1 VATAVSQ
8 YLDDVRNN
16 LRLDLASETEVI
28 RELQT
33 HIEDKLAEMKATGL
47 SEEEAAKV
55 CLGVFGSAKLVA
67 RQIYEAHSQGSWQQA
82 LMASMPHFLFALLF
96 ALNWWQGI
104 GWLAVTL
111 GLILSTAIY
120 GWWRGRPVW
129 LFPWLGYSLIPVIVA
144 GVLLIYL
151 PAGWSWLAIVVYI
164 PLALWLICFVAIQT
178 IKRDWLY
185 IALTLLP
192 IPIIIGWFLAVA
204 EEGQLLVLSLDQI
217 QQSARWIGLS
227 FLALGATVA
236 AFVRLRQ
243 RWLKVILLVVSGFL
257 TLIMVAGY
265 AGGRLSL
272 PAFLVL
278 NLVMSGLLLAPALLE
293 RRLRRSRGRPTTQ
306 EATRSGDSDA
316 ESGHPG

>member
-1 VATAVSQ
+1 MTTAVSQ
-8 YLDDVRNN
+8 YLDDVRDN

-33 HIEDKLAEMKATGL
+33 HIEDKLAEMKAIGL
-47 SEEEAAKV
+47 SEEEAARV
-55 CLGVFGSAKLVA
+55 CLRVFGSAKMVA
-67 RQIYEAHSQGSWQQA
+67 HQIYEAHSQGSWRQA

-104 GWLAVTL
+104 GWLVISL

-151 PAGWSWLAIVVYI
+151 PIGWSWLAIVVYV

-192 IPIIIGWFLAVA
+192 VPIIIGWFLATA
-204 EEGQLLVLSLDQI
+204 EEDQLLVLSLDQI
-217 QQSARWIGLS
+217 QQSARYIGLS
-227 FLALGATVA
+227 FLALGGTVA
-236 AFVRLRQ
+236 AFIRLRQ
-243 RWLKVILLVVSGFL
+243 RWLKVTLLVVSGFL
-257 TLIMVAGY
+257 TLVMVASY
-265 AGGRLSL
+265 AGGRLNF
-272 PAFLVL
+272 PTFLVL
-278 NLVMSGLLLAPALLE
+278 NLVMIGLLLAPALLE
-293 RRLRRSRGRPTTQ
+293 RRLRRSRGQTT
-306 EATRSGDSDA
+306 T
-316 ESGHPG
+316 

>member
-1 VATAVSQ
+1 VARAVSQ
-8 YLDDVRNN
+8 YLDDVRDN

-33 HIEDKLAEMKATGL
+33 HIEDKVEEMKADGL
-47 SEEEAAKV
+47 SEEEATKV
-55 CLGVFGSAKLVA
+55 CLRVFGSAKLVA

-82 LMASMPHFLFALLF
+82 LMASLPHFLFALLF

-120 GWWRGRPVW
+120 GWWRGRPIW

-144 GVLLIYL
+144 GILLIYL
-151 PAGWSWLAIVVYI
+151 PRGWSWLAIVVYV
-164 PLALWLICFVAIQT
+164 PLALWLICLVAIQT

-192 IPIIIGWFLAVA
+192 IPIIIGWFLAVGK
-204 EEGQLLVLSLDQI
+204 EGQLLALSLDQI

-243 RWLKVILLVVSGFL
+243 RWLKVMLLFVSGFL
-257 TLIMVAGY
+257 TLIMVVCY

-272 PAFLVL
+272 TAFLVL
-278 NLVMSGLLLAPALLE
+278 TFFMLGLLLVPALLE
-293 RRLRRSRGRPTTQ
+293 RRLRRSRGQPTT
-306 EATRSGDSDA
+306 
-316 ESGHPG
+316 

>member
-8 YLDDVRNN
+8 YLDDVRDN

-28 RELQT
+28 HELQT
-33 HIEDKLAEMKATGL
+33 HIEDKVAEMKAGGL
-47 SEEEAAKV
+47 SEEEATKV
-55 CLGVFGSAKLVA
+55 CLRVFGSAKLVA

-82 LMASMPHFLFALLF
+82 LMASLPHFLFALLF
-96 ALNWWQGI
+96 TLNWWRGI

-120 GWWRGRPVW
+120 GWWRGRPIW

-144 GVLLIYL
+144 GILLIYL
-151 PAGWSWLAIVVYI
+151 PVGWAWLAIVVYV
-164 PLALWLICFVAIQT
+164 PLAFWLICFVAIQT

-192 IPIIIGWFLAVA
+192 IPIIIGWFLAVTA
-204 EEGQLLVLSLDQI
+204 EDRLLVLNLEQI
-217 QQSARWIGLS
+217 QQSARWIGLT

-236 AFVRLRQ
+236 AFIRLRQ
-243 RWLKVILLVVSGFL
+243 RWLKVTLLVVSGFL
-257 TLIMVAGY
+257 TLIMVACY

-272 PAFLVL
+272 PAFLAL
-278 NLVMSGLLLAPALLE
+278 NLVMLGLLLVPALLE
-293 RRLRRSRGRPTTQ
+293 RRLRRSREQPVT
-306 EATRSGDSDA
+306 
-316 ESGHPG
+316 

>member
-8 YLDDVRNN
+8 YLDDIRHN

-28 RELQT
+28 HELQT
-33 HIEDKLAEMKATGL
+33 HIEDKVAEMKADGL
-47 SEEEAAKV
+47 SEEEAARV
-55 CLGVFGSAKLVA
+55 CLRVFGSAKLVA

-82 LMASMPHFLFALLF
+82 MMASLPHFLFALLF

-120 GWWRGRPVW
+120 GWLRGRPIW

-151 PAGWSWLAIVVYI
+151 PIGWAWLAIVVYI
-164 PLALWLICFVAIQT
+164 PLALWLICFVAIRT

-192 IPIIIGWFLAVA
+192 IPIIIGWFLAVNA
-204 EEGQLLVLSLDQI
+204 EDRLLALNLDQI
-217 QQSARWIGLS
+217 HQSARWIGLS

-243 RWLKVILLVVSGFL
+243 RWLKVTLLVVSGFL
-257 TLIMVAGY
+257 TLIMVACY
-265 AGGRLSL
+265 AGGRLGL
-272 PAFLVL
+272 PTFLVL
-278 NLVMSGLLLAPALLE
+278 NLVMLGLLLAPALLE
-293 RRLRRSRGRPTTQ
+293 RRFRRSRGRLTT
-306 EATRSGDSDA
+306 
-316 ESGHPG
+316 

>member
-8 YLDDVRNN
+8 YLDDVRDN

-28 RELQT
+28 HELQT
-33 HIEDKLAEMKATGL
+33 HIEDRLVEMKADGL

-55 CLGVFGSAKLVA
+55 CLRVFGSAKLVA

-82 LMASMPHFLFALLF
+82 LMASLPHLLFALLF

-151 PAGWSWLAIVVYI
+151 PLGWSWLAIVVYV

-236 AFVRLRQ
+236 AFIRLRQ
-243 RWLKVILLVVSGFL
+243 RWLKVTLLVVSGFL
-257 TLIMVAGY
+257 TLIMVACY
-265 AGGRLSL
+265 ARGRLSL

-278 NLVMSGLLLAPALLE
+278 NLVMLGLLLAPALLE
-293 RRLRRSRGRPTTQ
+293 RRLRRSRG
-306 EATRSGDSDA
+306 
-316 ESGHPG
+316 

>member
-8 YLDDVRNN
+8 YLDDVRDN
-16 LRLDLASETEVI
+16 LRLDLASQTEVI

-47 SEEEAAKV
+47 SEEEAARV
-55 CLGVFGSAKLVA
+55 CLRVFGSAKMVA
-67 RQIYEAHSQGSWQQA
+67 RQIYEAHSQGSWRQA

-104 GWLAVTL
+104 GWLVISL

-151 PAGWSWLAIVVYI
+151 PIRWSWLAIVVYV
-164 PLALWLICFVAIQT
+164 PFALWLICFVAIQT

-192 IPIIIGWFLAVA
+192 VPIIIGWFLAVA

-217 QQSARWIGLS
+217 QQSARYIGLS

-236 AFVRLRQ
+236 AFIRLRQ
-243 RWLKVILLVVSGFL
+243 RWLKVTLLVVSGFL
-257 TLIMVAGY
+257 TLVIVASY
-265 AGGRLSL
+265 AGGRLNF
-272 PAFLVL
+272 PVFLVL
-278 NLVMSGLLLAPALLE
+278 NLVMLGLLLAPALLE
-293 RRLRRSRGRPTTQ
+293 RRLRRSRGQTT
-306 EATRSGDSDA
+306 T
-316 ESGHPG
+316 

>member
-1 VATAVSQ
+1 MATAVSQ
-8 YLDDVRNN
+8 YLNDVRNN
-16 LRLDLASETEVI
+16 LRMDLPSEAEVI

-33 HIEDKLAEMKATGL
+33 HIEDKLAEMKAAGL
-47 SEEEAAKV
+47 SEEEAARV
-55 CLGVFGSAKLVA
+55 CLRVFGSAKLVA
-67 RQIYEAHSQGSWQQA
+67 RQIYEAHSQGNWQQA
-82 LMASMPHFLFALLF
+82 LMASLPHFLFALLF

-120 GWWRGRPVW
+120 GWWRGQPVW
-129 LFPWLGYSLIPVIVA
+129 LFPWLGYSLIPAIVA
-144 GVLLIYL
+144 GILLIYL
-151 PAGWSWLAIVVYI
+151 PIGWAWLAIVVYV

-204 EEGQLLVLSLDQI
+204 EEGQLLALSLDQI

-236 AFVRLRQ
+236 AFIRLRQ
-243 RWLKVILLVVSGFL
+243 RWLKVTLLVVSGFL
-257 TLIMVAGY
+257 TLIMVACY
-265 AGGRLSL
+265 AGGRLGL

-278 NLVMSGLLLAPALLE
+278 NLVMLALLLVPALLE
-293 RRLRRSRGRPTTQ
+293 RRLRRSRGQLTT
-306 EATRSGDSDA
+306 
-316 ESGHPG
+316 

>member
-1 VATAVSQ
+1 VARAVSQ

-16 LRLDLASETEVI
+16 LRLDLPSETEVI

-55 CLGVFGSAKLVA
+55 CLRVFGSAKLVA

-82 LMASMPHFLFALLF
+82 LMASLPHFLFALLF
-96 ALNWWQGI
+96 ALNWWRGI

-111 GLILSTAIY
+111 VLILSTAIY

-151 PAGWSWLAIVVYI
+151 PIGWSWLAIVVYV

-204 EEGQLLVLSLDQI
+204 EEGQLLALSLDQI

-257 TLIMVAGY
+257 TLIMVVCY
-265 AGGRLSL
+265 AGGRLNL
-272 PAFLVL
+272 PTFLVL
-278 NLVMSGLLLAPALLE
+278 NLVMLGLLLAPALLE
-293 RRLRRSRGRPTTQ
+293 RRLRRSRGHPTT
-306 EATRSGDSDA
+306 
-316 ESGHPG
+316 

>member
-1 VATAVSQ
+1 
-8 YLDDVRNN
+8 
-16 LRLDLASETEVI
+16 
-28 RELQT
+28 
-33 HIEDKLAEMKATGL
+33 
-47 SEEEAAKV
+47 
-55 CLGVFGSAKLVA
+55 
-67 RQIYEAHSQGSWQQA
+67 
-82 LMASMPHFLFALLF
+82 MASLPHLLFALLF

-151 PAGWSWLAIVVYI
+151 PLGWSWLAIVVYV

-236 AFVRLRQ
+236 AFIRLRQ
-243 RWLKVILLVVSGFL
+243 RWLKVTLLVVSGFL
-257 TLIMVAGY
+257 TLIMVACY
-265 AGGRLSL
+265 ARGRLSL

-278 NLVMSGLLLAPALLE
+278 NLVMLGLLLAPALLE
-293 RRLRRSRGRPTTQ
+293 RRLRRSRGQPTT
-306 EATRSGDSDA
+306 
-316 ESGHPG
+316 

>member
-1 VATAVSQ
+1 MATAVSQ
-8 YLDDVRNN
+8 YLDDVRHN

-33 HIEDKLAEMKATGL
+33 HIEDKVAEMKSDGL
-47 SEEEAAKV
+47 SEEEATKV
-55 CLGVFGSAKLVA
+55 CLRVFGSAKLVA

-82 LMASMPHFLFALLF
+82 LMASLPHFLFALLF
-96 ALNWWQGI
+96 ALNWWRGI

-120 GWWRGRPVW
+120 GWWRGRPIW

-144 GVLLIYL
+144 GILLIYL
-151 PAGWSWLAIVVYI
+151 PVGWAWLAIVVYI

-192 IPIIIGWFLAVA
+192 IPIIIGWFLAVTA
-204 EEGQLLVLSLDQI
+204 EDQLLALSLEQI
-217 QQSARWIGLS
+217 QQSARWIGLT
-227 FLALGATVA
+227 FLALGTTVA
-236 AFVRLRQ
+236 AFIRLRQ
-243 RWLKVILLVVSGFL
+243 RWLKVTLLVVSGFL
-257 TLIMVAGY
+257 TLIMVTCY

-272 PAFLVL
+272 PAFLAL
-278 NLVMSGLLLAPALLE
+278 ILVMLGLLLVPALLE
-293 RRLRRSRGRPTTQ
+293 RRLRRSREQPVT
-306 EATRSGDSDA
+306 
-316 ESGHPG
+316 

>member
-28 RELQT
+28 LELQT

-55 CLGVFGSAKLVA
+55 CLRVLGSAKLVA
-67 RQIYEAHSQGSWQQA
+67 RQIYEAHSQGSWRQA
-82 LMASMPHFLFALLF
+82 LMASLPHFLFALLF

-104 GWLAVTL
+104 GWLAITL

-129 LFPWLGYSLIPVIVA
+129 LFPWLGYSLIPVIMA

-151 PAGWSWLAIVVYI
+151 PAGLAWVAIVVYI

-178 IKRDWLY
+178 IRLDWLY

-192 IPIIIGWFLAVA
+192 IPIIIGWFLAVT

-217 QQSARWIGLS
+217 QQSARSIGLS

-243 RWLKVILLVVSGFL
+243 RWLKVVLLVVSGFL
-257 TLIMVAGY
+257 TLIMVAAY

-278 NLVMSGLLLAPALLE
+278 NFVMLGVLLAPALLE
-293 RRLRRSRGRPTTQ
+293 RRLRRSRGQPTTQ
-306 EATRSGDSDA
+306 KVTRSGGSDA
-316 ESGHPG
+316 ESGYPG

>member
-1 VATAVSQ
+1 VATPVSQ
-8 YLDDVRNN
+8 YLDDVRDN

-33 HIEDKLAEMKATGL
+33 HLEDKLAEIKSTGL

-55 CLGVFGSAKLVA
+55 CLRVFGSAKLVA
-67 RQIYEAHSQGSWQQA
+67 RQIYEAHSQGSWRQA
-82 LMASMPHFLFALLF
+82 LMASMPHFLFALIF
-96 ALNWWQGI
+96 TLNWWQGI
-104 GWLAVTL
+104 GWLVISL

-151 PAGWSWLAIVVYI
+151 PAGWAWLAIVVYV
-164 PLALWLICFVAIQT
+164 PLAIWLVCVVAMQT

-192 IPIIIGWFLAVA
+192 VPIIIGWFLAVA
-204 EEGQLLVLSLDQI
+204 EEGQWLVLSFDQI
-217 QQSARWIGLS
+217 QQSARYIGLS

-236 AFVRLRQ
+236 AFIRLRQ
-243 RWLKVILLVVSGFL
+243 RWLKVTLLVVSGFL
-257 TLIMVAGY
+257 TLVMVASY

-278 NLVMSGLLLAPALLE
+278 NLVMLGLVLAPALLE
-293 RRLRRSRGRPTTQ
+293 RRLRRSRGRPMTQ
-306 EATRSGDSDA
+306 EAIQSGGSDA

>member
-1 VATAVSQ
+1 M
-8 YLDDVRNN
+8 
-16 LRLDLASETEVI
+16 DLPSEAEVI

-33 HIEDKLAEMKATGL
+33 HIEDKLAEMKAAGL
-47 SEEEAAKV
+47 SEEEAARV
-55 CLGVFGSAKLVA
+55 CLRVFGSAKLVA
-67 RQIYEAHSQGSWQQA
+67 RQIYEAHSQGNWQQA
-82 LMASMPHFLFALLF
+82 LMASLPHFLFALLF

-120 GWWRGRPVW
+120 GWWRGQPVW
-129 LFPWLGYSLIPVIVA
+129 LFPWLGYSLIPAIVA
-144 GVLLIYL
+144 GILLIYL
-151 PAGWSWLAIVVYI
+151 PIGWAWLAIVVYV

-204 EEGQLLVLSLDQI
+204 EEGQLLALSLDQI

-236 AFVRLRQ
+236 AFIRLRQ
-243 RWLKVILLVVSGFL
+243 RWLKVTLLVVSGFL
-257 TLIMVAGY
+257 TLIMVACY
-265 AGGRLSL
+265 AGGRLGL

-278 NLVMSGLLLAPALLE
+278 NLVMLALLLVPALLE
-293 RRLRRSRGRPTTQ
+293 RRLRRSRGQLTT
-306 EATRSGDSDA
+306 
-316 ESGHPG
+316 

>member
-1 VATAVSQ
+1 VARAVSQ
-8 YLDDVRNN
+8 YLDDVRYN

-33 HIEDKLAEMKATGL
+33 HIEDKVAEMKADGL
-47 SEEEAAKV
+47 SEEEATKV
-55 CLGVFGSAKLVA
+55 CLRVFGSAKLVA

-82 LMASMPHFLFALLF
+82 LMASLPHFLFALLF
-96 ALNWWQGI
+96 TLNWWRGI

-120 GWWRGRPVW
+120 GWWRGRPIW
-129 LFPWLGYSLIPVIVA
+129 LFPWLGYALIPVIVA
-144 GVLLIYL
+144 GILLIYL
-151 PAGWSWLAIVVYI
+151 PVGWAWLAIVVYV

-192 IPIIIGWFLAVA
+192 IPIIIGWFLAVN
-204 EEGQLLVLSLDQI
+204 EESQLLALSLEQI
-217 QQSARWIGLS
+217 QQSARWIGLT

-236 AFVRLRQ
+236 AFIRLRQ
-243 RWLKVILLVVSGFL
+243 RWLKVTLLVVSGFL
-257 TLIMVAGY
+257 TLIMVACY

-272 PAFLVL
+272 PAFLAL
-278 NLVMSGLLLAPALLE
+278 TLVMLGLLLVPALLE
-293 RRLRRSRGRPTTQ
+293 RRLRRNREQP
-306 EATRSGDSDA
+306 AT
-316 ESGHPG
+316 

>member
-1 VATAVSQ
+1 MATAVSQ
-8 YLDDVRNN
+8 YLNDIRNN
-16 LRLDLASETEVI
+16 LRMDLPSEAEVI

-33 HIEDKLAEMKATGL
+33 HIEDKLAEMKAAGL
-47 SEEEAAKV
+47 SEEEAARV
-55 CLGVFGSAKLVA
+55 CLRVFGSAKLVA
-67 RQIYEAHSQGSWQQA
+67 RQIYEAHSQGNWQQA
-82 LMASMPHFLFALLF
+82 LMASLPHFLFALLF

-120 GWWRGRPVW
+120 GWWRGQPVW
-129 LFPWLGYSLIPVIVA
+129 LFPWLGYSLIPAIVA
-144 GVLLIYL
+144 GILLIYL
-151 PAGWSWLAIVVYI
+151 PIGWAWLAIVVYV

-204 EEGQLLVLSLDQI
+204 EEGQLLALSLDQI

-236 AFVRLRQ
+236 AFIRLRQ
-243 RWLKVILLVVSGFL
+243 RWLKVTLLVVSGFL
-257 TLIMVAGY
+257 TLIMVACY
-265 AGGRLSL
+265 AGGRLGL

-278 NLVMSGLLLAPALLE
+278 NLVMLALLLVPALLE
-293 RRLRRSRGRPTTQ
+293 RRLRRSRGQLTT
-306 EATRSGDSDA
+306 
-316 ESGHPG
+316 